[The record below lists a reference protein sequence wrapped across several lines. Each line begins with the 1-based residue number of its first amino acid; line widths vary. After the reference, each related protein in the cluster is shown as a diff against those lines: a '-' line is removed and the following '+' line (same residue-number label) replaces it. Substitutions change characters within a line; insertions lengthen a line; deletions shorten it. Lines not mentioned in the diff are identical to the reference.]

1 MKFFSN
7 DEASNVPVNTPGV
20 PQLVTFSFVYRPRHV
35 GECEHAEAERKAI
48 ADAFKAACCSLEK
61 SPLEFL
67 RSTKG
72 QVLLQQRDMP
82 EEMAT
87 YDEGVTFNE

>member
-1 MKFFSN
+1 MKFLSN

-20 PQLVTFSFVYRPRHV
+20 PQLVTFSFVYRTRPV

-61 SPLEFL
+61 SPLDFL
-67 RSTKG
+67 PAPTGHVS
-72 QVLLQQRDMP
+72 LQQRDLP
-82 EEMAT
+82 EVMAT
-87 YDEGVTFNE
+87 YDDGVTFNE